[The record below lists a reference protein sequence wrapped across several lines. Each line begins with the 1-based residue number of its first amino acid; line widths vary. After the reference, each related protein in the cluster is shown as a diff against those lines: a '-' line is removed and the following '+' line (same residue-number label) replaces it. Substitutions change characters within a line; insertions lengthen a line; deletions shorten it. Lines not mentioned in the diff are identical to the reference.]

1 MQIIIDDDRIV
12 NIFKKH
18 AKVYYKF
25 TAMGILF
32 PASVKNDIVTYRE
45 LKDANPATIMANRK
59 TCLPF
64 YI

>member
-12 NIFKKH
+12 NILKKH

-32 PASVKNDIVTYRE
+32 PASVENDTE
-45 LKDANPATIMANRK
+45 
-59 TCLPF
+59 
-64 YI
+64 

>member
-1 MQIIIDDDRIV
+1 
-12 NIFKKH
+12 
-18 AKVYYKF
+18 
-25 TAMGILF
+25 MGILF